1 MCYKSELEISKIKG
15 NQFVVGDIIYE
26 TEYID
31 GSNWQSER
39 SLLIWVA
46 ERKDRN
52 GLHCVFAT

>member
-1 MCYKSELEISKIKG
+1 MCYKSELEISMIKG

-31 GSNWQSER
+31 GSNRQSER

-52 GLHCVFAT
+52 GLNCVFAT